1 MNIIDKTFMV
11 CVRFLM
17 TLGRFT
23 HLTYKQISVI
33 FNLWIQGI
41 VLLLASITP
50 LAVSICK
57 CDNIVIISMLAV
69 YSIVCTYT
77 IIRILRHYMLPLEEA
92 FDLCVA
98 DLLRIAERWER
109 SYNYVNIALFVVL
122 YLMLIGLD
130 IVLTYL
136 LLNNF

>member
-1 MNIIDKTFMV
+1 MDIIDKTFMV

-17 TLGRFT
+17 ALGRFT

-50 LAVSICK
+50 LAISICK
-57 CDNIVIISMLAV
+57 DDNIVIISMLAV
-69 YSIVCTYT
+69 YSFVCTYT
-77 IIRILRHYMLPLEEA
+77 IIRILRHYMLPLEET

-98 DLLRIAERWER
+98 DLLRISARWKR

-122 YLMLIGLD
+122 YLVLIVFD
-130 IVLTYL
+130 TVLTYVL
-136 LLNNF
+136 YK